1 MPSYRP
7 GLPSFPPVI
16 RILLILNVI
25 IFFAQ
30 GNEPRLFQGI
40 PGLTEWG
47 SLHYWSSPLFKPH
60 QIITHMFMHGGW
72 SHILFNMLTLWMFGS
87 ILENYWGAKR
97 FINFYLIC
105 GIGAALAQMAMI
117 PFGAQQEVNSY
128 LSSHPDV
135 TATAAEIDATVRAQ
149 INSYSMIGASGAIM
163 GVMAAFAY
171 LFPNTELF
179 IYFIPIPVK
188 AKYVI
193 PVLVLVDIFGGI
205 SGGDNIGHFAH
216 LGGALVGLLIVM
228 FQNRKNRRNFY

>member
-1 MPSYRP
+1 MPNFRP
-7 GLPSFPPVI
+7 GLPNFPPVI
-16 RILLILNVI
+16 KILLILNAIV
-25 IFFAQ
+25 FLAQ
-30 GNEPRLFQGI
+30 NGIDGVSQGI

-47 SLHYWSSPLFKPH
+47 ALHYWKSPLFKPH

-72 SHILFNMLTLWMFGS
+72 SHIIFNMLALWMFGS

-105 GIGAALAQMAMI
+105 GIGAALVQMAMI
-117 PFGAQQEVNSY
+117 PFEARQAINHALASN
-128 LSSHPDV
+128 PDV
-135 TATAAEIDATVRAQ
+135 PTDEINAALHQFIDQ
-149 INSYSMIGASGAIM
+149 YSMIGASGAIM

-193 PVLVLVDIFGGI
+193 PVFVLIDIFGGI

-216 LGGALVGLLIVM
+216 LGGAAVGLLIVI
-228 FQNRKNRRNFY
+228 FQNRGNRRNFY

>member
-16 RILLILNVI
+16 KILLILNAVV
-25 IFFAQ
+25 FFAQ
-30 GNEPRLFQGI
+30 YGLFGITEGI

-47 SLHYWSSPLFKPH
+47 ALHYWKSPLFKPH

-72 SHILFNMLTLWMFGS
+72 AHIIFNMLTLWMFGS
-87 ILENYWGAKR
+87 VLENYWGSKR

-117 PFGAQQEVNSY
+117 PFEARVALKHALASAPDASMDDINNFLQQFK
-128 LSSHPDV
+128 D
-135 TATAAEIDATVRAQ
+135 Q
-149 INSYSMIGASGAIM
+149 YSMIGASGAIM

-193 PVLVLVDIFGGI
+193 GALVLYDIFGGV
-205 SGGDNIGHFAH
+205 SGGDSIGHFAH
-216 LGGALVGLLIVM
+216 LGGALVGILIVI